1 VTGKRSDCRRVGIP
15 RGTAWANS
23 LIPLGLAFL
32 PFNAMA
38 EWNSTSGVLES
49 VGVYGWVHSHPG
61 QILQVPFSKQ
71 EELKGG
77 IGTSDSFQE
86 FVFFFPTRST
96 VKGI

>member
-1 VTGKRSDCRRVGIP
+1 MTAGGSASLVGQPGRILSFL
-15 RGTAWANS
+15 WA
-23 LIPLGLAFL
+23 LAFL

-77 IGTSDSFQE
+77 ISTSDSFQE
-86 FVFFFPTRST
+86 FVCFFFPPDLQ
-96 VKGI
+96 